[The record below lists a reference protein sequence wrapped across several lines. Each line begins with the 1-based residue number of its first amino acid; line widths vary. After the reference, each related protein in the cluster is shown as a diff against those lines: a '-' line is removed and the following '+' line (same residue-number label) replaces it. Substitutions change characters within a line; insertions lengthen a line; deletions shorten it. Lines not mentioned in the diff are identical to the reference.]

1 MGEIR
6 NREYLVVKL
15 DEAATIISIN
25 RPKALN
31 ALNKA
36 ILGELDDVITI
47 LADERPNIPL
57 IITGEGSK
65 AFVAGAD
72 ISEMM
77 EMSPEEAKE
86 FANYGH
92 DVFGK
97 IEQFPSPTIAAING
111 YALGGGNEL
120 ALACDIRIAAE
131 NAKFGQPEVGLGII
145 PGFGGTQRL
154 SQIVGIANALDLVI
168 TGRSIDASEA
178 LRIGLVQRVVPSG
191 MALDEAIS
199 YAKGLGRNSSFA
211 MSQAKKAIYRRG
223 LEETRTGRSGMDIEA
238 ELFGECFSH
247 PDQKEGMKA
256 FVEKRSPAFERK

>member
-1 MGEIR
+1 MEGIR
-6 NREYLVVKL
+6 NPKYLVVKL

-31 ALNKA
+31 ALNKE
-36 ILGELDDVITI
+36 ILGELDNVITM
-47 LADERPNIPL
+47 LADERPNVPL

-77 EMSPEEAKE
+77 NMSPKEAKE

-238 ELFGECFSH
+238 ELFGECFLH

>member
-1 MGEIR
+1 MEGIR
-6 NREYLVVKL
+6 NLEHLVVKL

-36 ILGELDDVITI
+36 ILGELDNVITM
-47 LADERPNIPL
+47 LADERPNVPL

-77 EMSPEEAKE
+77 NMSPKEAKE

-154 SQIVGIANALDLVI
+154 SQVVGIANALDLVI

-238 ELFGECFSH
+238 ELFGECFLH

-256 FVEKRSPAFERK
+256 FIEKRSPAFERR

>member
-1 MGEIR
+1 MEGIR
-6 NREYLVVKL
+6 NLEHLVVKL

-36 ILGELDDVITI
+36 ILGELDNVITM
-47 LADERPNIPL
+47 LADERPNVPL

-77 EMSPEEAKE
+77 NMSPKEAKE

-154 SQIVGIANALDLVI
+154 SQVVGIANALDLAI

-238 ELFGECFSH
+238 ELFGECFLHS
-247 PDQKEGMKA
+247 DQKEGMKA

>member
-1 MGEIR
+1 MEGIR
-6 NREYLVVKL
+6 NPKYLAVKL

-31 ALNKA
+31 ALNKE
-36 ILGELDDVITI
+36 ILGELDDIITM
-47 LADERPNIPL
+47 LAHERPNVPL

-77 EMSPEEAKE
+77 EMSPKEAKE

-92 DVFGK
+92 DVFAK
-97 IEQFPSPTIAAING
+97 IEEFPSPTIAAING

-154 SQIVGIANALDLVI
+154 SQVVGTANTLDLVI

-178 LRIGLVQRVVPSG
+178 LRIGLVHKVVPSG

-199 YAKGLGRNSSFA
+199 YARALGRNSSFA

-223 LEETRTGRSGMDIEA
+223 LEETQTGRSGMDIEA
-238 ELFGECFSH
+238 ELFSECFLH

>member
-1 MGEIR
+1 MEGIR
-6 NREYLVVKL
+6 NLECLVVKL
-15 DEAATIISIN
+15 DEAATIILIN

-36 ILGELDDVITI
+36 ILGELDNVITM
-47 LADERPNIPL
+47 LADERPNVPL

-77 EMSPEEAKE
+77 NMSPKEAKE

-120 ALACDIRIAAE
+120 ALVCDIRIAAE

-238 ELFGECFSH
+238 ELFGECFLH